1 MPIRSTGASRVRV
14 CKNAALVAFATSAAA
29 PGLVSFRRSLSSCS
43 LRTGSSR
50 RIRSPDRNCR
60 SALPFGSVAVP
71 EPQGAAS
78 QTFDQPSEEHILW
91 RKPLEIGYEYTR
103 KKRSLIIPLRLEE
116 SV

>member
-50 RIRSPDRNCR
+50 RSPDRNCR
-60 SALPFGSVAVP
+60 SALPFGSPSPKEQRVRRST
-71 EPQGAAS
+71 S
-78 QTFDQPSEEHILW
+78 QEEHILW